1 MTFAMRS
8 RSQLTSLGLCDYAQP
23 VSLKEEKKS
32 RLSGSAAFFL
42 VSCVGHAVGFL
53 LLFSRVIHVPAVRDV
68 LSSGNYFVQSLS
80 VNGGAIHAPQKS
92 TSAIENPDSQSAD
105 LPKPDTSPLFAP
117 QEDPES
123 PELLPADF
131 AESKTRPTSP
141 AATKPA
147 RKARKPVDVLPEVS
161 ASVDTNL
168 ALDPSNDEH
177 YFLNMSIDAS
187 EMVASNAPVTGSA
200 SSSAPCSSGPSGV
213 TPSMTTTGVSRHST
227 LAGMFSTAD
236 VLQEG
241 GFVAQPLHN
250 KPCLPSDETLVEAA
264 ARWTL
269 EHITRPKDGKFG
281 VVVVDS
287 AASDEYSEAKQIWN
301 GRVNYTAFL
310 HVGLTKNWVLQYS
323 PLRSTDAASGGYEQ
337 RVEAPWPYDI
347 FRPDMIY
354 TELDADGLVIHGIL
368 NQNGRFES
376 LAVAS
381 PAQYAHANLV
391 LSALEQWQ
399 FRPARQNGKETAVE
413 VVLIVPNQLD

>member
-1 MTFAMRS
+1 MKS
-8 RSQLTSLGLCDYAQP
+8 RSQLTTLGLFEYEQP
-23 VSLKEEKKS
+23 VTLKEEKKS

-42 VSCVGHAVGFL
+42 VSCIGHAVGFL

-68 LSSGNYFVQSLS
+68 LSSGNYFVQPLS
-80 VNGGAIHAPQKS
+80 VNGGAIHPPPKA
-92 TSAIENPDSQSAD
+92 TSEIENPDSSSAD
-105 LPKPDTSPLFAP
+105 IPKPDASPLFAP
-117 QEDPES
+117 QEDPDS
-123 PELLPADF
+123 PQLLPADF
-131 AESKTRPTSP
+131 AESNPHPSLP
-141 AATKPA
+141 AASKPA

-161 ASVDTNL
+161 ASADTNL
-168 ALDPSNDEH
+168 SLDPSNDEH
-177 YFLNMSIDAS
+177 YFLNMSIAAS
-187 EMVASNAPVTGSA
+187 SMVASNAPPTGGA
-200 SSSAPCSSGPSGV
+200 SPSAPCLSRPSGSGV
-213 TPSMTTTGVSRHST
+213 TPSMTTTSVSRQST

-241 GFVAQPLHN
+241 GFVSQPLRN
-250 KPCLPSDETLVEAA
+250 KPCLPSEETLVEAA

-287 AASDEYSEAKQIWN
+287 AASEEYTEAKQIWN
-301 GRVNYTAFL
+301 GRMNYTAFL

-323 PLRSTDAASGGYEQ
+323 PLRSADAAAGGYEQ
-337 RVEAPWPYDI
+337 RIEAPWAYDI
-347 FRPDMIY
+347 FRPDLIY
-354 TELDADGLVIHGIL
+354 TELDADGLVIHGVL
-368 NQNGRFES
+368 NENGHFES

-391 LSALEQWQ
+391 LSALQQWQ

>member
-1 MTFAMRS
+1 MKS
-8 RSQLTSLGLCDYAQP
+8 RSQLTTLGLCDYRQP
-23 VSLKEEKKS
+23 INLNEEKKR
-32 RLSGSAAFFL
+32 RLSGSATFFL
-42 VSCVGHAVGFL
+42 ISCVGHAVGFL

-80 VNGGAIHAPQKS
+80 LNGGALHQPQKA
-92 TSAIENPDSQSAD
+92 TSDIENPESHSAD
-105 LPKPDTSPLFAP
+105 LPKPDSSPLFAP
-117 QEDPES
+117 QEDPNA
-123 PELLPADF
+123 PQLLPADF
-131 AESKTRPTSP
+131 AESKPRQTSP
-141 AATKPA
+141 AAANPA
-147 RKARKPVDVLPEVS
+147 PKARKPVDVLPELS
-161 ASVDTNL
+161 ASADTNL
-168 ALDPSNDEH
+168 SLDTSNDEH
-177 YFLNMSIDAS
+177 YFLNMSIAAS
-187 EMVASNAPVTGSA
+187 DMVASNAPPAGRA
-200 SSSAPCSSGPSGV
+200 SSSAPCLSDPGGV
-213 TPSMTTTGVSRHST
+213 TPSMTTTRVNRQST

-241 GFVAQPLHN
+241 GFVVAQPIHN
-250 KPCLPSDETLVEAA
+250 KPCLPSEETLVEAA

-287 AASDEYSEAKQIWN
+287 AASDEYLEAKQIWN

-323 PLRSTDAASGGYEQ
+323 PLRSADAAAGGYEQ
-337 RVEAPWPYDI
+337 RIEAPWPYDI
-347 FRPDMIY
+347 FRPDLIY
-354 TELDADGLVIHGIL
+354 TELDADGLVIHGVL
-368 NQNGRFES
+368 NENGHFES
-376 LAVAS
+376 LAVTS